1 MFIVLPE
8 IVASLGLGWVMTHL
22 LGDDRL
28 LAVVLGGGCFLVAAL
43 LSLRVQETTA
53 PSRQSSLREP
63 QPAPLVPPQWN
74 RRARKQGN
82 LKISLLPNPH
92 GFPP

>member
-1 MFIVLPE
+1 
-8 IVASLGLGWVMTHL
+8 MTHL

-63 QPAPLVPPQWN
+63 PPAPLVPP
-74 RRARKQGN
+74 AVEPEGAEA
-82 LKISLLPNPH
+82 
-92 GFPP
+92 G